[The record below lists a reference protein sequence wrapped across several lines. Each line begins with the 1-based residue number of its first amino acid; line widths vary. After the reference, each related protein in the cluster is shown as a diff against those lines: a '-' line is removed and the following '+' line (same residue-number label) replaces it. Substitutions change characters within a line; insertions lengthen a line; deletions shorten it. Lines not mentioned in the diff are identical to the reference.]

1 MKQNRI
7 WLTLG
12 ILLISILL
20 LSACSLSGNNQP
32 VEESLPPELPE
43 DTESLVMLAKF
54 DLTLKTGVD
63 IEKIATK
70 SIKETLFDDASL
82 GVPEPGVTYEAVG
95 TPGYIITLEAG
106 GDLYEYHASG
116 ARVVQVPTE
125 E

>member
-43 DTESLVMLAKF
+43 DSESLIMLAKF
-54 DLTLKTGVD
+54 DLTIKTGID
-63 IEKIATK
+63 IENIVTK
-70 SIKETLFDDASL
+70 SIEETLFDDASL
-82 GVPEPGVTYEAVG
+82 GVPEAGVTYDAIV
-95 TPGYIITLEAG
+95 TPGYIIMLEAG
-106 GDLYEYHASG
+106 GDLYEYRASG
-116 ARVVQVPTE
+116 AKVVQVPTE
-125 E
+125 

>member
-43 DTESLVMLAKF
+43 DTESLIILAKF
-54 DLTLKTGVD
+54 DLTIKTGID
-63 IEKIATK
+63 IENVVTK

-82 GVPEPGVTYEAVG
+82 GVPEAGVTYEAIV
-95 TPGYIITLEAG
+95 TPGYIIMLEAG
-106 GDLYEYHASG
+106 GDLYEYRASG
-116 ARVVQVPTE
+116 AKVVQVPE
-125 E
+125 

>member
-20 LSACSLSGNNQP
+20 LSACSPSGNNQP

-43 DTESLVMLAKF
+43 DTESLVILAKF
-54 DLTLKTGVD
+54 DLTIKTGVD
-63 IEKIATK
+63 IDNIVTK

-82 GVPEPGVTYEAVG
+82 GVPEVGVTYDAIV
-95 TPGYIITLEAG
+95 TPGYIIMLEAD
-106 GDLYEYHASG
+106 GDLYEYRASG
-116 ARVVQVPTE
+116 AKVVQVPTE
-125 E
+125 

>member
-20 LSACSLSGNNQP
+20 LSACSSGGNNQT

-43 DTESLVMLAKF
+43 DTESLVILAKF
-54 DLTLKTGVD
+54 DLTIKTGVD
-63 IEKIATK
+63 LENIVTK

-82 GVPEPGVTYEAVG
+82 GVPETGVTYDAIV
-95 TPGYIITLEAG
+95 TPGYIIMLEAD
-106 GDLYEYHASG
+106 GDLYEYRASG
-116 ARVVQVPTE
+116 AKVIQVPTE
-125 E
+125 

>member
-43 DTESLVMLAKF
+43 DSESLIMLAKF

-63 IEKIATK
+63 IENIVTK

-82 GVPEPGVTYEAVG
+82 GVPEAGVTYDAIV
-95 TPGYIITLEAG
+95 TPGYIIMLEAG
-106 GDLYEYHASG
+106 GDLYEYRASG
-116 ARVVQVPTE
+116 AKVVQVPTE
-125 E
+125 

>member
-43 DTESLVMLAKF
+43 DTESLVILAKF
-54 DLTLKTGVD
+54 DLTIKTGVD
-63 IEKIATK
+63 IENIVTK
-70 SIKETLFDDASL
+70 NIKETLFDDASL
-82 GVPEPGVTYEAVG
+82 GVPEAGITYDAIV
-95 TPGYIITLEAG
+95 TPGYIIMLEAG
-106 GDLYEYHASG
+106 GDLYEYRASG
-116 ARVVQVPTE
+116 AKVVQVPTE
-125 E
+125 

>member
-20 LSACSLSGNNQP
+20 LSACSTSGINQP

-43 DTESLVMLAKF
+43 DTESLIILAKF
-54 DLTLKTGVD
+54 DLTIKTGVD
-63 IEKIATK
+63 IENIVTK

-82 GVPEPGVTYEAVG
+82 GVPEAGVTYDAIV
-95 TPGYIITLEAG
+95 TPGYIIMLEAG
-106 GDLYEYHASG
+106 GDLYEYRASG
-116 ARVVQVPTE
+116 AKVVQVPE
-125 E
+125 

>member
-43 DTESLVMLAKF
+43 DSESLIMLAIF

-63 IEKIATK
+63 IENIVTK
-70 SIKETLFDDASL
+70 SIEETLFDDASL
-82 GVPEPGVTYEAVG
+82 GVPEAGVAYDAIV
-95 TPGYIITLEAG
+95 TPGYIIMLEAD
-106 GDLYEYHASG
+106 GDLYEYRASG
-116 ARVVQVPTE
+116 AKVVQVP
-125 E
+125 

>member
-20 LSACSLSGNNQP
+20 LSACSVSGNNQP

-43 DTESLVMLAKF
+43 DSESLIMLAKF

-63 IEKIATK
+63 IENIVTK
-70 SIKETLFDDASL
+70 SLEETLFDDASL
-82 GVPEPGVTYEAVG
+82 GVPEAGVTYDAIV
-95 TPGYIITLEAG
+95 TPGYIIMLEAG
-106 GDLYEYHASG
+106 GNLYEYRASG
-116 ARVVQVPTE
+116 AKVIQVPTE
-125 E
+125 

>member
-43 DTESLVMLAKF
+43 DSESLIMLAIF

-63 IEKIATK
+63 IENIVTK
-70 SIKETLFDDASL
+70 SIEETLFDDASL
-82 GVPEPGVTYEAVG
+82 GVPEAGVTYDAIV
-95 TPGYIITLEAG
+95 TPGYIIMLEAD
-106 GDLYEYHASG
+106 GDVYEYHAS
-116 ARVVQVPTE
+116 AAKVVQVPTE
-125 E
+125 

>member
-43 DTESLVMLAKF
+43 DSESLIMLAIF

-63 IEKIATK
+63 IENIVTK
-70 SIKETLFDDASL
+70 SIEETLFDDASL
-82 GVPEPGVTYEAVG
+82 GVPEAGVTYDAIV
-95 TPGYIITLEAG
+95 TPGYIIMLEAD
-106 GDLYEYHASG
+106 GDLYEYRASG
-116 ARVVQVPTE
+116 AKVVQVPE
-125 E
+125 

>member
-12 ILLISILL
+12 TLLMGLLL
-20 LSACSLSGNNQP
+20 LSACSLSGKNRP

-43 DTESLVMLAKF
+43 DTESLIMLAKF

-63 IEKIATK
+63 IENIITK

-82 GVPEPGVTYEAVG
+82 DVPEPGVTYEAIS
-95 TPGYIITLEAG
+95 TPGYIILLEAG

-116 ARVVQVPTE
+116 AKVVQVPE
-125 E
+125 

>member
-43 DTESLVMLAKF
+43 DSESLIMLAIF

-63 IEKIATK
+63 IENIVTK
-70 SIKETLFDDASL
+70 SIEETLFDDASL
-82 GVPEPGVTYEAVG
+82 GVPEAGVAYDAIV
-95 TPGYIITLEAG
+95 TPGYIIMLEAD
-106 GDLYEYHASG
+106 GDLYEYRASG
-116 ARVVQVPTE
+116 AKVVQVPE
-125 E
+125 

>member
-20 LSACSLSGNNQP
+20 LSACSTSGINQP

-43 DTESLVMLAKF
+43 DTESLIILAKF
-54 DLTLKTGVD
+54 DLTIKTGVD
-63 IEKIATK
+63 IENIVTK

-82 GVPEPGVTYEAVG
+82 GVPEAGITYDAIV
-95 TPGYIITLEAG
+95 TPGYIIMLEAG
-106 GDLYEYHASG
+106 GDLYEYRASG
-116 ARVVQVPTE
+116 AKVVQVPE
-125 E
+125 

>member
-20 LSACSLSGNNQP
+20 LSACSSGGNNQT

-43 DTESLVMLAKF
+43 DTESLVILAKF
-54 DLTLKTGVD
+54 DLTIKTGIDLENIV
-63 IEKIATK
+63 TK

-82 GVPEPGVTYEAVG
+82 GVPEAGVTYDAIV
-95 TPGYIITLEAG
+95 TPGYIIMLEAD
-106 GDLYEYHASG
+106 GDLYEYRASG
-116 ARVVQVPTE
+116 AKVIQVPTE
-125 E
+125 

>member
-43 DTESLVMLAKF
+43 DSESLIMLAKF

-63 IEKIATK
+63 IENIVTK
-70 SIKETLFDDASL
+70 SIEETLFDDASL
-82 GVPEPGVTYEAVG
+82 GVPEAGVTYDAIV
-95 TPGYIITLEAG
+95 TPGYIIMLEAD
-106 GDLYEYHASG
+106 GDLYEYRASG
-116 ARVVQVPTE
+116 AKVVQVP
-125 E
+125 

>member
-32 VEESLPPELPE
+32 VEEALPPELPE
-43 DTESLVMLAKF
+43 DTESLEILAKF

-63 IEKIATK
+63 IENIVTK
-70 SIKETLFDDASL
+70 SIEETLFDDASL
-82 GVPEPGVTYEAVG
+82 GVPEAGVTYDAIV
-95 TPGYIITLEAG
+95 TPGYIIMLEAG

-116 ARVVQVPTE
+116 AKVVQVPE
-125 E
+125 

>member
-20 LSACSLSGNNQP
+20 LSACSVSGNNQP

-43 DTESLVMLAKF
+43 DSESLIMLAKF

-63 IEKIATK
+63 IENIVTK
-70 SIKETLFDDASL
+70 SIEETLFDDASL
-82 GVPEPGVTYEAVG
+82 GVPEAGITYDAIV
-95 TPGYIITLEAG
+95 TPGYIIILEAG
-106 GDLYEYHASG
+106 GDLYEYRASG
-116 ARVVQVPTE
+116 AKVIQVPTE
-125 E
+125 

>member
-43 DTESLVMLAKF
+43 DSESLIMLAKF
-54 DLTLKTGVD
+54 DLTLNTGVD
-63 IEKIATK
+63 IENIVTK
-70 SIKETLFDDASL
+70 SIEETLFDDASL
-82 GVPEPGVTYEAVG
+82 GVPEAGVTYDAIV
-95 TPGYIITLEAG
+95 TPGYIIMLEAD
-106 GDLYEYHASG
+106 GDLSEYRAS
-116 ARVVQVPTE
+116 AAKVVQVPTE
-125 E
+125 

>member
-20 LSACSLSGNNQP
+20 LSACSTSGINQP

-43 DTESLVMLAKF
+43 DTESLIILAKF
-54 DLTLKTGVD
+54 DLTIKTGVD
-63 IEKIATK
+63 IENIVTK

-82 GVPEPGVTYEAVG
+82 GVPEAGVTYDAIG
-95 TPGYIITLEAG
+95 TPGYIIMLEAG
-106 GDLYEYHASG
+106 GDLYEYRASG
-116 ARVVQVPTE
+116 AKVVQVPE
-125 E
+125 